1 MTSNPKPVPTI
12 GKVDWRSLPV
22 HLLVIAAVLGL
33 VWRIMPSAG
42 APAIFVVGAVAYL
55 ALSRGL
61 RAVLLR
67 DFRAG
72 VAHLRRGEFAKAV
85 ARLLAAYDFLQK
97 HRAVDRYRFLLM
109 LDSSAYSYRE
119 MALCNIGFAHARMG
133 QAEEALRWYER
144 AAAEHPDSDLSASAL
159 AFARGLHRETAS
171 PDGGDD

>member
-1 MTSNPKPVPTI
+1 
-12 GKVDWRSLPV
+12 VDWRSIPV

-33 VWRIMPSAG
+33 VRRAMPSAG
-42 APAIFVVGAVAYL
+42 IPGVLAVGAVLYL

-85 ARLLAAYDFLQK
+85 PRLLAGYDFLQK
-97 HRAVDRYRFLLM
+97 HPAVDRYRFLLM

-119 MALCNIGFAHARMG
+119 MALCNTGFAHARMG
-133 QAEEALRWYER
+133 QGEEALRWYER
-144 AAAEHPDSDLSASAL
+144 AAAEHPDSELSASAV
-159 AFARGLHRETAS
+159 AFARGLRRETAS
-171 PDGGDD
+171 PEPGSE